1 MPGDSVPADVSVVIP
16 AYNAADTIER
26 ALSSIARQSLLP
38 RQVIVVDD
46 GSTDGTFD
54 VAREA
59 GRALAGIN
67 VQVVRQANAGA
78 GAARNRAV
86 EMADGAYLAFLDAD
100 DEWLPEKLQRSL
112 TIMDEAGVMLTAHN
126 GWIISN
132 ESETYLD
139 IAARFKE
146 YPTGLFHGLYRKGF
160 ISTSSVVVRRD
171 AVTGA
176 GGFDETLLAGQ
187 DFDLWLKV
195 LGADGSAFTV
205 FNDPLTRYHIRPN
218 SITSNTE
225 TRLRCTLEIAWRH
238 VSLLKKYPGSPAASL
253 FYRLTALHKEAV
265 ISHLSRGRY
274 FLAARTLIL
283 YAVRAVIMPFR
294 LMAKNA

>member
-26 ALSSIARQSLLP
+26 ALSSVVRQSLLP

-54 VAREA
+54 VANEA
-59 GRALAGIN
+59 GRTLAGID
-67 VQVVRQANAGA
+67 VQVVRQKNAGA

-86 EMADGAYLAFLDAD
+86 EMADGAYLAFLDSD
-100 DEWLPEKLQRSL
+100 DEWLPEKLERSL
-112 TIMDEAGVMLTAHN
+112 AAMEQAAVILTAHN
-126 GWIISN
+126 GWIISDG
-132 ESETYLD
+132 SETYLD

-146 YPTGLFHGLYRKGF
+146 HQTGLFHGLYRKGF
-160 ISTSSVVVRRD
+160 ISTSSVVVHRD
-171 AVTGA
+171 AVIAA
-176 GGFDETLLAGQ
+176 GGFDETLPAGQ

-195 LGADGSAFTV
+195 LGADGAAFTV
-205 FNDPLTRYHIRPN
+205 FDDPLTRYHIRPN

-225 TRLRCTLEIAWRH
+225 TRLRCTIEVAWRH
-238 VSLLKKYPGSPAASL
+238 VSQLKKYPGSPAASL

-265 ISHLSRGRY
+265 ISHMRRGRY
-274 FLAARTLIL
+274 FFATRTLIL
-283 YAVRAVIMPFR
+283 YGVRSVVMPFR